1 MIILFK
7 EGNDLCLNENSE
19 ELELDVDMDEVLLV
33 EFEDNDLGF
42 IKGFIF
48 FFVIGNFSVIKFI
61 CFIVVLIFV
70 KLLIIVLYRLIV
82 YMVG

>member
-48 FFVIGNFSVIKFI
+48 FFEIGNF
-61 CFIVVLIFV
+61 
-70 KLLIIVLYRLIV
+70 
-82 YMVG
+82 

>member
-42 IKGFIF
+42 IKGFMF
-48 FFVIGNFSVIKFI
+48 FFEIGNFSVIKFI
-61 CFIVVLIFV
+61 CFILVLIFV
-70 KLLIIVLYRLIV
+70 KLLIIVLYRLSV